1 MIPRDIIVSDDEIKF
16 RIDQSH
22 DAADNDDDDADN
34 TQDKHEH
41 QAINM

>member
-1 MIPRDIIVSDDEIKF
+1 MIPRDIIVSDAEIKF

-22 DAADNDDDDADN
+22 DAADDDDDDDN

-41 QAINM
+41 QAENM